1 MTIEEAKQKLIA
13 WAAAQLG
20 THEGADNWNKYAQ
33 DPRLVR
39 LYGWN
44 AQNQPWCDLF
54 TDEAFVECFGLET
67 GAAMTYQRIGSG
79 SAACRISAQFFK
91 DNGAFV
97 QTPEPGDVIFF
108 FVGGAIN
115 HQGIVV
121 QVDGG
126 AVVTVEGNSSDA
138 VNKRSYQIGAANVA
152 GYGRPKWALA
162 TGEESSDKE
171 AEPDDERTSGA
182 RGSCIARLP
191 ILGEGSRGPA
201 VAALQGALVHMYFPV
216 GAAGIDGDFG
226 PGTLAAVKN
235 YQTARGLDPDGEVGA
250 QTWGEIFTGG

>member
-1 MTIEEAKQKLIA
+1 MTIEQAKERLIS
-13 WAAAQLG
+13 WATAQLG

-67 GAAMTYQRIGSG
+67 GAAMTYQRIGGG

-115 HQGIVV
+115 HQGIVTG
-121 QVDGG
+121 VDGSRIS
-126 AVVTVEGNSSDA
+126 TVEGNSANA
-138 VNKRSYQIGAANVA
+138 VSERSYQIGDSKIA
-152 GYGRPKWALA
+152 GYGRPKWSLA
-162 TGEESSDKE
+162 ADPGAAEDASP
-171 AEPDDERTSGA
+171 AEPAPVTKHGSCVARIPMLA
-182 RGSCIARLP
+182 RGDCGPSPRCRL
-191 ILGEGSRGPA
+191 R
-201 VAALQGALVHMYFPV
+201 
-216 GAAGIDGDFG
+216 
-226 PGTLAAVKN
+226 
-235 YQTARGLDPDGEVGA
+235 
-250 QTWGEIFTGG
+250 